1 MAVRLM
7 TRPVGYIAHGVAD
20 GTAVGKGDVTVN
32 DMADSIVESKEDR
45 TFDQVT
51 GSAVERRG

>member
-1 MAVRLM
+1 M